1 MTANRIKQAAMTLF
15 TESGYEGASL
25 SEIAKLVG
33 IKTPSIYAHF
43 DSKEQLFLSLL
54 TDVIEEERSRFSALL
69 ADTEEAAPM
78 DRVRAAFGFF
88 SDADATKA
96 LSFLK
101 RAIIVPPR
109 HLRDRIRSD
118 FAAYERFLDERLG
131 PLFQACFRDGAEA
144 TRDVRPLTALFY
156 GLVDGLIVEQ
166 EAYEEAVYRERQQM
180 LWEWFRGALAGER

>member
-43 DSKEQLFLSLL
+43 ESKEQLFLSLL
-54 TDVIEEERSRFSALL
+54 TDVIEEERGRFAALV
-69 ADTEEAAPM
+69 ANTEGIAPIE
-78 DRVRAAFGFF
+78 RVRAAFGFF

-96 LSFLK
+96 QSFLK
-101 RAIIVPPR
+101 RAIMVPPR

-118 FAAYERFLDERLG
+118 FAAYEQFLDERLAA
-131 PLFQACFRDGAEA
+131 LFRACLKEGTAEA
-144 TRDVRPLTALFY
+144 GDVRTLTALFY

-180 LWEWFRGALAGER
+180 LWAWFRNALLGR